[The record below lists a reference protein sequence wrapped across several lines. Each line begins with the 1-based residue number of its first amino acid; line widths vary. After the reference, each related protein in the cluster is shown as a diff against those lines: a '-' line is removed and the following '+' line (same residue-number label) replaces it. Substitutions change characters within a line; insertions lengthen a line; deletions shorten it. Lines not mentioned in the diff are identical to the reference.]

1 MTEEIKLHTER
12 LIVRSPRVEDA
23 QDVFTLMKDKNT
35 AMITGFTPMSNIS
48 EVEGKIRRGISG
60 RNMFVI
66 TTEEKPGHAIGVF
79 EVTSLKVS
87 NIHGEKQE
95 YEICYFL
102 HKDFRGKGYMTE
114 VVELMKR
121 YLFMERQAD
130 TLIISVFPRNDAS
143 RRVAI
148 KNGFIFKKLERKCG
162 ITGCGEIADIEI
174 YILEKEKYLNP
185 DKQDCEETIQ
195 WMEKQK
201 WINNNGILYPIL
213 GYATLLP
220 TPGNGVFRIYED
232 ILTGRLGLEK
242 IDETFTFDF
251 KIYDLDCEQ
260 FMQRII
266 KTWSSELFINSNKN
280 LGVIFNGL
288 KGTGRTIAAKLLSN
302 RIGLPVIII
311 SKPIKGMLEFIQSL
325 CFECIIFIDEA
336 EKTFK
341 GEQEVLLKMID
352 GVYNSTRK
360 LYLLTTNKLTV
371 DENLLGRPGRI
382 RYIKEFG
389 NLSIKAVN
397 EVIDDN
403 LSDPA
408 LKADILKLVDTLE
421 ISTIDILRAIIDE
434 CNIMGEVPSD
444 KELNIPKGLFKL
456 DLIEFYGLEQ
466 NYHQEVRNL
475 IKSQLNINETVK
487 EWLMRATNR
496 QDEIKEKNLNKN
508 MLEDKYDCQ
517 IEIVTISSV
526 SPIPYIGLQLNHG
539 TVTSNPDALGFFTIE
554 HERHCNVSELY
565 CFIGNVYTPSLYR
578 GSLVSNKMDELKKLV
593 D

>member
-1 MTEEIKLHTER
+1 
-12 LIVRSPRVEDA
+12 
-23 QDVFTLMKDKNT
+23 
-35 AMITGFTPMSNIS
+35 
-48 EVEGKIRRGISG
+48 
-60 RNMFVI
+60 
-66 TTEEKPGHAIGVF
+66 
-79 EVTSLKVS
+79 
-87 NIHGEKQE
+87 
-95 YEICYFL
+95 
-102 HKDFRGKGYMTE
+102 MTE
-114 VVELMKR
+114 VVESMKR

-148 KNGFIFKKLERKCG
+148 KNGFIFKNLERKCG

-185 DKQDCEETIQ
+185 GKQDCEETIQ

-201 WINNNGILYPIL
+201 WINNNGILYPIP

-220 TPGNGVFRIYED
+220 TPGNGVFRICED

-288 KGTGRTIAAKLLSN
+288 KGTGKTIAAKLLSN

-311 SKPIKGMLEFIQSL
+311 SKFIKGMLEFIQSL
-325 CFECIIFIDEA
+325 CFECIILIDEA

-341 GEQEVLLKMID
+341 EEQEVLLKMID

-389 NLSIKAVN
+389 NLSTKAVN

-421 ISTIDILRAIIDE
+421 ISTIDILRVIIDE

-487 EWLMRATNR
+487 EWLMRVTNR

-517 IEIVTISSV
+517 IEID
-526 SPIPYIGLQLNHG
+526 
-539 TVTSNPDALGFFTIE
+539 TVQNF
-554 HERHCNVSELY
+554 V
-565 CFIGNVYTPSLYR
+565 
-578 GSLVSNKMDELKKLV
+578 
-593 D
+593 

>member
-1 MTEEIKLHTER
+1 
-12 LIVRSPRVEDA
+12 
-23 QDVFTLMKDKNT
+23 
-35 AMITGFTPMSNIS
+35 
-48 EVEGKIRRGISG
+48 
-60 RNMFVI
+60 
-66 TTEEKPGHAIGVF
+66 
-79 EVTSLKVS
+79 
-87 NIHGEKQE
+87 
-95 YEICYFL
+95 
-102 HKDFRGKGYMTE
+102 
-114 VVELMKR
+114 
-121 YLFMERQAD
+121 
-130 TLIISVFPRNDAS
+130 
-143 RRVAI
+143 
-148 KNGFIFKKLERKCG
+148 
-162 ITGCGEIADIEI
+162 
-174 YILEKEKYLNP
+174 
-185 DKQDCEETIQ
+185 
-195 WMEKQK
+195 
-201 WINNNGILYPIL
+201 
-213 GYATLLP
+213 
-220 TPGNGVFRIYED
+220 
-232 ILTGRLGLEK
+232 
-242 IDETFTFDF
+242 
-251 KIYDLDCEQ
+251 
-260 FMQRII
+260 MQRII
-266 KTWSSELFINSNKN
+266 TTWSSELFINSNKN

-288 KGTGRTIAAKLLSN
+288 KGTGKTIAAKLLSN
-302 RIGLPVIII
+302 RIGLPVIVI

-325 CFECIIFIDEA
+325 CFECIILIDEA

-341 GEQEVLLKMID
+341 EEQEVLLKMID

-539 TVTSNPDALGFFTIE
+539 TVTSNPDALGFFT
-554 HERHCNVSELY
+554 
-565 CFIGNVYTPSLYR
+565 YR
-578 GSLVSNKMDELKKLV
+578 T
-593 D
+593 

>member
-48 EVEGKIRRGISG
+48 EAEGKIRRGISG
-60 RNMFVI
+60 GNMFVI
-66 TTEEKPGHAIGVF
+66 TTEERPGHAIGVF

-114 VVELMKR
+114 VVESMKR
-121 YLFMERQAD
+121 YLFMECQAD

-148 KNGFIFKKLERKCG
+148 KNGFIFKNLERKCG

-185 DKQDCEETIQ
+185 DKQDGEETIQ

-201 WINNNGILYPIL
+201 WINNNGILYPIP

-220 TPGNGVFRIYED
+220 VPGNGVFRIYED

-260 FMQRII
+260 IMQRII
-266 KTWSSELFINSNKN
+266 KTWSSELFIKSNKN

-288 KGTGRTIAAKLLSN
+288 KGTGKTITAKLLSN
-302 RIGLPVIII
+302 RIGLPVIVI
-311 SKPIKGMLEFIQSL
+311 SKPIEGLLEFIQSL
-325 CFECIIFIDEA
+325 CFECIILIDEA

-341 GEQEVLLKMID
+341 EEQEVLLKMID

-360 LYLLTTNKLTV
+360 LYLLTTNKLNV

-389 NLSIKAVN
+389 NLSTKAIN

-403 LSDPA
+403 LLDSA
-408 LKADILKLVDTLE
+408 LKTDIPKLVD
-421 ISTIDILRAIIDE
+421 STIDILRAIIDE

-444 KELNIPKGLFKL
+444 KELNIPKAKFKL
-456 DLIEFYGLEQ
+456 KTIAFDGLDQ
-466 NYHQEVRNL
+466 CYHQEMKHL
-475 IKSQLNINETVK
+475 IKE
-487 EWLMRATNR
+487 
-496 QDEIKEKNLNKN
+496 
-508 MLEDKYDCQ
+508 
-517 IEIVTISSV
+517 
-526 SPIPYIGLQLNHG
+526 
-539 TVTSNPDALGFFTIE
+539 
-554 HERHCNVSELY
+554 
-565 CFIGNVYTPSLYR
+565 
-578 GSLVSNKMDELKKLV
+578 
-593 D
+593 

>member
-12 LIVRSPRVEDA
+12 LIVRLPLVEDA
-23 QDVFTLMKDKNT
+23 QDVFTLMKDKDT

-48 EVEGKIRRGISG
+48 EAEGKIRRGISDG
-60 RNMFVI
+60 NMFVV
-66 TTEEKPGHAIGVF
+66 TTKEKPEHSIGVF
-79 EVTSLKVS
+79 EVTSLKVN

-114 VVELMKR
+114 VVESMKH

-148 KNGFIFKKLERKCG
+148 KNGFIFKSLERKCG
-162 ITGCGEIADIEI
+162 ITGCGEIVDIEI

-185 DKQDCEETIQ
+185 GKQDGEETIQ

-201 WINNNGILYPIL
+201 WINNNGILYPIP

-220 TPGNGVFRIYED
+220 APGNGVFRIYED
-232 ILTGRLGLEK
+232 IPTERLGLEK
-242 IDETFTFDF
+242 IDETFTFGF

-260 FMQRII
+260 IMQRII

-288 KGTGRTIAAKLLSN
+288 KGTGKTIAAKLLSN
-302 RIGLPVIII
+302 RIGLPVIVI

-325 CFECIIFIDEA
+325 CFECIILIDEA

-341 GEQEVLLKMID
+341 EEQEVLLKMID

-389 NLSIKAVN
+389 NLSTKAVN

-408 LKADILKLVDTLE
+408 LKVDILKLVDTLE
-421 ISTIDILRAIIDE
+421 ISTIDILRSIIDE
-434 CNIMGEVPSD
+434 CNIIGEVPSD
-444 KELNIPKGLFKL
+444 KELNIPKAKFKL
-456 DLIEFYGLEQ
+456 KTIAFDGLEQ
-466 NYHQEVRNL
+466 CYHQEVKDL
-475 IKSQLNINETVK
+475 IKEQLVMNETV
-487 EWLMRATNR
+487 EDWLMKTTDR
-496 QDEIKEKNLNKN
+496 QDKTKDGNRNKDII
-508 MLEDKYDCQ
+508 ESKYDCS
-517 IEIVTISSV
+517 ILFHTISSV
-526 SPIPYIGLQLNHG
+526 SPIPYVGLELNYG
-539 TVTSNPDALGFFTIE
+539 RVTSNPDSLGFFTLDY
-554 HERHCNVSELY
+554 RGDGDELELN
-565 CFIGNVYTPSLYR
+565 CIIGNGNIPSLYR
-578 GSLVSNKMDELKKLV
+578 GLLF
-593 D
+593 